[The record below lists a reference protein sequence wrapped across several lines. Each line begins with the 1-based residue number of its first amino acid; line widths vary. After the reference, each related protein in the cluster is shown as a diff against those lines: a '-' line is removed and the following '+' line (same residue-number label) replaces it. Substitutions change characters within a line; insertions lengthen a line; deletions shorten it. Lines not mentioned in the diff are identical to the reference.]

1 MDEGS
6 WPTTRF
12 STLLLADHVA
22 VCRVRDGC
30 GNQSA
35 QRELPF
41 VIEYGNGDEKVFA
54 GTISFH
60 SLSVKNSV
68 GELGYWMT
76 SSMRGKGI
84 ATTAAR
90 MLTDYGFAT
99 IGFKRIEAIVDRDN
113 VASLKLLE
121 SAGYQRE
128 GLLRKKISRDD
139 LAALRLEVRRCEDR
153 LTKLNDMRDKL
164 AKKLADPALY
174 ESDRIGELETWNRKY
189 AEVME
194 ALDRA
199 EALWMAAEEKLDAA
213 S

>member
-1 MDEGS
+1 MIW
-6 WPTTRF
+6 WPTEVPTITRGLITLRKPHLDDTQAVF
-12 STLLLADHVA
+12 EGCQDPLIPRFTAISTDYSMAHALDYVQRTDAS
-22 VCRVRDGC
+22 VRT
-30 GNQSA
+30 

-41 VIEYGNGDEKVFA
+41 VIEYGNGDDRVFA

-99 IGFKRIEAIVDRDN
+99 IGFQRIEGIVDRDN
-113 VASLKLLE
+113 VASLKLLD

-139 LAALRLEVRRCEDR
+139 GRQVDMYIYAALPEDWEY
-153 LTKLNDMRDKL
+153 L
-164 AKKLADPALY
+164 P
-174 ESDRIGELETWNRKY
+174 E
-189 AEVME
+189 
-194 ALDRA
+194 
-199 EALWMAAEEKLDAA
+199 
-213 S
+213 

>member
-1 MDEGS
+1 MIW
-6 WPTTRF
+6 WPTEVPTITRGLI
-12 STLLLADHVA
+12 TLRKPHLDDTQA
-22 VCRVRDGC
+22 VFDGC
-30 GNQSA
+30 QDPLIPRFTAISTDYSMA
-35 QRELPF
+35 HALDYVQRTDASVRTQRELPF
-41 VIEYGNGDEKVFA
+41 VIEYGNGDDRVFA

-99 IGFKRIEAIVDRDN
+99 IGFQRIEAMVDRDN

-139 LAALRLEVRRCEDR
+139 GRQVDMYIYAALPEDWEY
-153 LTKLNDMRDKL
+153 L
-164 AKKLADPALY
+164 P
-174 ESDRIGELETWNRKY
+174 E
-189 AEVME
+189 
-194 ALDRA
+194 
-199 EALWMAAEEKLDAA
+199 
-213 S
+213 

>member
-1 MDEGS
+1 MIW
-6 WPTTRF
+6 WPTEVPTITRGLI
-12 STLLLADHVA
+12 TLRKPHLDDTQA
-22 VCRVRDGC
+22 VFDGC
-30 GNQSA
+30 QDPLIPRFTAVPADYSMA
-35 QRELPF
+35 HALDYVQRVDASLRTQRELPF
-41 VIEYGNGDEKVFA
+41 VIEYGNGDDRVFA

-99 IGFKRIEAIVDRDN
+99 IGLKRIEAIVDRDN

-128 GLLRKKISRDD
+128 GLLKNKVTRDD
-139 LAALRLEVRRCEDR
+139 GRQV
-153 LTKLNDMRDKL
+153 DMYIF
-164 AKKLADPALY
+164 ATVP
-174 ESDRIGELETWNRKY
+174 
-189 AEVME
+189 E
-194 ALDRA
+194 AWEYLPD
-199 EALWMAAEEKLDAA
+199 
-213 S
+213 

>member
-1 MDEGS
+1 MIW
-6 WPTTRF
+6 WPTEVPTLTRGLI
-12 STLLLADHVA
+12 TLRKPHLDDTQA
-22 VCRVRDGC
+22 VFDGC
-30 GNQSA
+30 QDPLIPRFTAISTDYSMA
-35 QRELPF
+35 HALDYVQRTDASVRTQRELPF
-41 VIEYGNGDEKVFA
+41 VIEYGNGDDRVFA

-99 IGFKRIEAIVDRDN
+99 IGFQRIEGIVDRDN

-139 LAALRLEVRRCEDR
+139 GRQVDMYIYAALPEDWEY
-153 LTKLNDMRDKL
+153 L
-164 AKKLADPALY
+164 P
-174 ESDRIGELETWNRKY
+174 E
-189 AEVME
+189 
-194 ALDRA
+194 
-199 EALWMAAEEKLDAA
+199 
-213 S
+213 